1 MAGSGCVG
9 GKVPYFESVHG
20 TAPDIAGKNIANPTG
35 AILSAKYM
43 LDYLGMEQEAD
54 SLEKALAAVYREG
67 RDLTADQGGS
77 ASTTQFAEAVL
88 RKIK

>member
-1 MAGSGCVG
+1 MAGSACVG

-20 TAPDIAGKNIANPTG
+20 TAPDIAGKNIVNPTA

-43 LDYLGMEQEAD
+43 LDYLGMDQEAD

-67 RDLTADQGGS
+67 KTLTADQGGS
-77 ASTTQFAEAVL
+77 AGTTEFAEAVL
-88 RKIK
+88 KRIK